1 MDTVVTLQ
9 GNVKKKCHTQNK
21 RKRNKTN
28 RTVRYKAQQ
37 NVTQI
42 GKRISR
48 EIHFLNCISTHGLL
62 HIVYSGP
69 CSAHFLN

>member
-28 RTVRYKAQQ
+28 RIVRYKAQQ

-42 GKRISR
+42 GKTEKNLFKGNPFFELYI
-48 EIHFLNCISTHGLL
+48 
-62 HIVYSGP
+62 YSWP
-69 CSAHFLN
+69 TTYCL